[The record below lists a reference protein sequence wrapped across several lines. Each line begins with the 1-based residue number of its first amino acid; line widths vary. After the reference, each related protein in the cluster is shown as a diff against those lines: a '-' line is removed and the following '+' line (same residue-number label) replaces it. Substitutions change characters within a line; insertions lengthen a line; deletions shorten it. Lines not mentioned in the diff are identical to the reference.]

1 MRQGHKGR
9 FSGRSNIA
17 FIAGLM
23 FLATPTT
30 VAFQDMASLISG
42 GDSSANRWQSILK
55 PSAAGSI
62 QQAEMPFDASLTTGS
77 INGAGIEAPGIG
89 RIAFMAKGGKP
100 DALPDEDRVNRSE
113 KKGRIVGVTKVA
125 PPKAFNA
132 GSILQRTSSLLRPT
146 LSSDLKMAFVKSDI
160 KGKEIQLALEFHAKK
175 PKIAPKAVLPVMI
188 ADLAYDKSITISL
201 AAYAPAEPDYARES
215 PFESLLKVDTA
226 KLAMTVPFAP
236 GDHDWAKKPIP
247 KSVMSES
254 EQRCLATGIYFEAR
268 GESTKGQAAVAQVI
282 LNRVKNPAYPNTVC
296 GVVYQNDHWH
306 NRCQFSFACDGIKDR
321 VTEPYHWRKAQQV
334 ALAVSKGEIYLPEVG
349 ASTHYYAT
357 YVNPRWARS
366 MQKMK
371 KIGTHIFYR
380 TYGGGWS

>member
-1 MRQGHKGR
+1 VRQGHKGR

-77 INGAGIEAPGIG
+77 IDGAGIVAPGIG
-89 RIAFMAKGGKP
+89 KIAFMAKGGKP
-100 DALPDEDRVNRSE
+100 DSLPDEDRVNRSE

-146 LSSDLKMAFVKSDI
+146 LSSDLKMAFVKSGI
-160 KGKEIQLALEFHAKK
+160 KGKEIQLALEFHNKK
-175 PKIAPKAVLPVMI
+175 PKIAPKAVLPTMI
-188 ADLAYDKSITISL
+188 ADLADDKSITISL
-201 AAYAPAEPDYARES
+201 AAYAPVEPDYARES

-226 KLAMTVPFAP
+226 TIAMTVPFAP

-296 GVVYQNDHWH
+296 GVVYQNDHWR
-306 NRCQFSFACDGIKDR
+306 NRCQFSFACDGIKDHIN
-321 VTEPYHWRKAQQV
+321 EPYHWRKAQQV
-334 ALAVSKGEIYLPEVG
+334 ALAVSSGEIYLPEIG

-357 YVNPRWARS
+357 YVNPGWARS